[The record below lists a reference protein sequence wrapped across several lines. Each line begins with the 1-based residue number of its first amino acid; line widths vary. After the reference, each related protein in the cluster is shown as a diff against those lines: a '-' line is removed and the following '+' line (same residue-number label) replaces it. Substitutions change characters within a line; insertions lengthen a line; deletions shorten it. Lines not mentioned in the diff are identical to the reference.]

1 MSPRR
6 RFTKTI
12 RLNASTSQEYL
23 ADDSEQIQ
31 SAQLSPPPL
40 TTAADSLKQTGWPL
54 TMVTNE
60 TESDEQIIV
69 MAQKRSFELMRNGSV
84 SPPTQISGVSTL
96 SSRGSGGN
104 AGEDD
109 LVNGGVIGGVVG
121 GVVGS
126 GGEERNRRASHA
138 LPKLVGIP
146 VSGGVP
152 LGGGP
157 TSPLHQQLQQQQQQQ
172 RSSVTISRGIV
183 STGTVVVSSA
193 GAEVLE
199 HHSSVAHVVSDSTST
214 TSAISETATP
224 VIGVPVQT
232 VRTGF
237 ALVDIDNP
245 ITRTG
250 SSKATIVD

>member
-31 SAQLSPPPL
+31 SAQLSPPPP
-40 TTAADSLKQTGWPL
+40 TTAADSLKRTEWPL

-84 SPPTQISGVSTL
+84 SPPTQISGVS
-96 SSRGSGGN
+96 
-104 AGEDD
+104 
-109 LVNGGVIGGVVG
+109 
-121 GVVGS
+121 VVGS

-146 VSGGVP
+146 VSGGIPV
-152 LGGGP
+152 GGGP
-157 TSPLHQQLQQQQQQQ
+157 TSPLHQQLQQQLQQQQ

-193 GAEVLE
+193 GAELLE

>member
-31 SAQLSPPPL
+31 SAQLSPLPPP
-40 TTAADSLKQTGWPL
+40 TSAADSLKQTGWPL

-104 AGEDD
+104 ANEDD
-109 LVNGGVIGGVVG
+109 LVNGGVVGV
-121 GVVGS
+121 VVGS

-152 LGGGP
+152 VGGGGP
-157 TSPLHQQLQQQQQQQ
+157 TSPLHQQLQQQLQQQQ

-183 STGTVVVSSA
+183 STGTVVVSSSA
-193 GAEVLE
+193 AEVLE

-214 TSAISETATP
+214 ISAISETATP